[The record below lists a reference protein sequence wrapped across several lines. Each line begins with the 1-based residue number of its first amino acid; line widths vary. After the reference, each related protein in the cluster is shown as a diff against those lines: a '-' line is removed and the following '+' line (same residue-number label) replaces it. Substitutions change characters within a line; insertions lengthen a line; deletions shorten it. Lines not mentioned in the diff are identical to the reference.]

1 MKYILALNN
10 SSTHIKL
17 YTHIHFLT
25 KKICGIATQRNFI
38 QQYIFLPFSEQC
50 LTVIEILL
58 RCTLRMKIV
67 RTRLPIPFVL
77 LYEQQMFVKY
87 MF

>member
-17 YTHIHFLT
+17 YTYIHFFN
-25 KKICGIATQRNFI
+25 KKDLWNCNTEKFYSTI
-38 QQYIFLPFSEQC
+38 YIPSVFSQC